1 MNTHRLSFD
10 GIYDLCQRHYEDI
23 ILHKPL
29 KHVLNNRRVRF
40 VNPKGRFDYCYFG
53 DFYFGSNNVMMLIT
67 NDSSYVCYHRPDQ
80 LSNTLWSTIPV
91 IFAGVETGVRDD
103 AGNMIF
109 TYDYCD
115 FGMYRL
121 MVQYISFEEPC
132 LLADN
137 HMVPLS
143 WARTHGG
150 FRKSGT
156 SLYDLRKE
164 MFEVFDQWEIWHV
177 NQFDD
182 TDERQ
187 KANYAL
193 KEPIISDGLPEPN
206 KRWSRDYLNIDDV
219 MCADTVLAYF
229 KSSFKE
235 DYVDESGE
243 WHEDYVLF
251 IDNYPYEFNGEH
263 YEMVVENENYQQ
275 LVNDLLLKA
284 HKTPNKCFVLC
295 DFFKNIVIY
304 EEKRNEYA
312 QYFKSII
319 EYHIPNITLP
329 KWIIEEWIRDIE
341 IEF

>member
-1 MNTHRLSFD
+1 MNTHRFSFD
-10 GIYDLCQRHYEDI
+10 GIYDLCRRHYEDI
-23 ILHKPL
+23 ILRKPL

-143 WARTHGG
+143 WAREHGG

-156 SLYDLRKE
+156 SL
-164 MFEVFDQWEIWHV
+164 
-177 NQFDD
+177 
-182 TDERQ
+182 
-187 KANYAL
+187 
-193 KEPIISDGLPEPN
+193 
-206 KRWSRDYLNIDDV
+206 
-219 MCADTVLAYF
+219 
-229 KSSFKE
+229 
-235 DYVDESGE
+235 
-243 WHEDYVLF
+243 
-251 IDNYPYEFNGEH
+251 
-263 YEMVVENENYQQ
+263 
-275 LVNDLLLKA
+275 
-284 HKTPNKCFVLC
+284 
-295 DFFKNIVIY
+295 
-304 EEKRNEYA
+304 
-312 QYFKSII
+312 
-319 EYHIPNITLP
+319 
-329 KWIIEEWIRDIE
+329 
-341 IEF
+341 

>member
-1 MNTHRLSFD
+1 MNSHKFSFS
-10 GIYDLCQRHYEDI
+10 GIYDLCRCHYEDI
-23 ILHKPL
+23 IMRKPL
-29 KHVLNNRRVRF
+29 KNVLDNRRVRF

-53 DFYFGSNNVMMLIT
+53 DFYFGSGSVMMLIT
-67 NDSSYVCYHRPDQ
+67 NDPAYVYYHHPDQ

-91 IFAGVETGVRDD
+91 IFAGVETGVKDD

-121 MVQYISFEEPC
+121 MVQYMSFDEPC

-143 WARTHGG
+143 WAREHGG

-156 SLYDLRKE
+156 SLFDLRKE
-164 MFEVFDQWEIWHV
+164 MFELFNQWEIWHV
-177 NQFDD
+177 NQFNDPN
-182 TDERQ
+182 ERQ
-187 KANYAL
+187 KAYDAL
-193 KEPIISDGLPEPN
+193 KEPIFIDGLPEPN
-206 KRWSRDYLNIDDV
+206 KKWPRYYLNIDDV
-219 MCADTVLAYF
+219 LCADTVLAYF

-235 DYVDESGE
+235 DFVDESGE

-251 IDNYPYEFNGEH
+251 TDNYPYGFNGER
-263 YEMVVENENYQQ
+263 YEMVVENENFQQ

-284 HKTPNKCFVLC
+284 HRTPDKCFVLC
-295 DFFKNIVIY
+295 DFFENIIIC
-304 EEKRNEYA
+304 EECRNEYA
-312 QYFKSII
+312 QYFKPVM
-319 EYHIPNITLP
+319 EYHIPNVILP
-329 KWIIEEWIRDIE
+329 NWIIEEWIRDIE